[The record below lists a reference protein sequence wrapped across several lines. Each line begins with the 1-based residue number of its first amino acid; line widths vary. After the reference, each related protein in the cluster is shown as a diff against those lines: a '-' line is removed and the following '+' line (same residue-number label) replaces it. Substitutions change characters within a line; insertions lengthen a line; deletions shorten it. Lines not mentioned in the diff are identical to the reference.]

1 MAAAGQSGADPLVQ
15 ATAVVDRASA
25 VGVPLRLIGGLAV
38 RALCPDFPPRVRDD
52 QDLDLASVSS
62 ASAELDSC
70 LAECGF
76 EADRAFNALHGR
88 KQLRFA
94 GQGEL
99 PDADVVL
106 DRVDMCHSLDFRHR
120 LERMPRTLDVTDLLL
135 SKLQI
140 VELNEKDLLDIVYL
154 LAAFPVR
161 DGDEPG
167 TIALERVCEVVCND
181 WGWWRTVTG
190 NLDLIAAG
198 AGESLTPPTPPH
210 DPVEQASRIR
220 EHAGAAPKT
229 LGWRLRSKVGERVR
243 WYELPEEV
251 GEA

>member
-1 MAAAGQSGADPLVQ
+1 MAAGAQSEADPLAQ

-25 VGVPLRLIGGLAV
+25 EGVPLRLIGGLAV

-62 ASAELDSC
+62 ASGELDSC

-88 KQLRFA
+88 KQLRFE
-94 GQGEL
+94 GRGEL

-106 DRVDMCHSLDFRHR
+106 DRVDMCHSLDFRKR
-120 LERMPRTLDVTDLLL
+120 LDRMPQTLDVTDLLL

-140 VELNEKDLLDIVYL
+140 VELNEKDLQDIVYL
-154 LAAFPVR
+154 LAAFEVR
-161 DGDEPG
+161 EGDEPG
-167 TIALERVCEVVCND
+167 TIALDRIGEVVGDD
-181 WGWWRTVTG
+181 WGWWRTVTR

-198 AGESLTPPTPPH
+198 SGDSLAPPSPPR
-210 DPVEQASRIR
+210 DPAEQATRLR
-220 EHAGAAPKT
+220 EHADAVPKSVR
-229 LGWRLRSKVGERVR
+229 WRLRSKVGERVR

-251 GEA
+251 GQA